1 MEEKVNDSM
10 KVGSKKWWGRQLR
23 DNNSAMILVVLV
35 IVAFAF
41 IDGFNKTYYQAI
53 LTAAEYGLVC
63 LGLGM
68 IMMTGN
74 IDLSLGYLA
83 TSCGVTLVTV
93 INAMYAATG
102 SVGISFLV
110 ALLVALVLGVVLGAF
125 NGFIITRIGISPLIA
140 TIATNYIFDGYV
152 LQYASDSY
160 KPESAA
166 KEMVKAVGN
175 TQIFGLK
182 WLTPMTLILL
192 ACIVL
197 CALWMYKT
205 RFGNSIKLVGDNAEA
220 ANFAG
225 ISANHVVFVTYVIT
239 GLLCGLSGFLMVSYT
254 GAAIY
259 TQGTALSTLP
269 VACCV
274 LGGIKMTG
282 GKGTAAHILIGVL
295 IMRIISQMMN
305 AAHLQTAIVNFV
317 TGALLIVILLIDRF
331 TSTKEAE

>member
-1 MEEKVNDSM
+1 MEEKTVET
-10 KVGSKKWWGRQLR
+10 KKAERKAILSRQLR
-23 DNNSAMILVVLV
+23 DNNSVLILIVLV
-35 IVAFAF
+35 LVAFIF
-41 IDGFNKTYYQAI
+41 IDGFNKTFYQAI

-63 LGLGM
+63 LGLGL

-83 TSCGVTLVTV
+83 TSCGVTFVTV
-93 INAMYAATG
+93 LNAMYAATANLG
-102 SVGISFLV
+102 ASFAV
-110 ALLVALVLGVVLGAF
+110 ALLVSLVLGFILGCF
-125 NGFIITRIGISPLIA
+125 NGFIITKIGISPLIA

-166 KEMVKAVGN
+166 KNIVKAVGN

-182 WLTPMTLILL
+182 WLTPMTLILIIFI
-192 ACIVL
+192 AVA
-197 CALWMYKT
+197 ALWMYKT
-205 RFGNSIKLVGDNAEA
+205 RFGNSIKLVGDNPEA
-220 ANFAG
+220 ANYAG
-225 ISANHVVFVTYVIT
+225 IKAGNVVFATYAIAGV
-239 GLLCGLSGFLMVSYT
+239 LCGLCGFLMVSYT

-282 GKGTAAHILIGVL
+282 GKGTAVHILLGIL
-295 IMRIISQMMN
+295 IMRVISQMMN
-305 AAHLQTAIVNFV
+305 ALHLQTAIVNLV
-317 TGALLIVILLIDRF
+317 TGLVLIVILLVDRF
-331 TSTKEAE
+331 TSTKTVE

>member
-1 MEEKVNDSM
+1 MEEKVTS
-10 KVGSKKWWGRQLR
+10 SKKSENRKWLSRQIR
-23 DNNSAMILVVLV
+23 DNNSILILLVLLVV
-35 IVAFAF
+35 AFTAIDAF
-41 IDGFNKTYYQAI
+41 SKTFYQAL

-74 IDLSLGYLA
+74 IDLSLGYMA
-83 TSCGVTLVTV
+83 TSCGVTFVTV

-102 SVGISFLV
+102 SVGLSFAV
-110 ALLVALVLGVVLGAF
+110 AFLVALVLGLILGGF

-152 LQYASDSY
+152 LKFASDSY
-160 KPESAA
+160 KPEKAA
-166 KEMVKAVGN
+166 KDIVKAVGN
-175 TQIFGLK
+175 TQLFGIR
-182 WLTPMTLILL
+182 WLTPMTLIF
-192 ACIVL
+192 I
-197 CALWMYKT
+197 ALIAIAFIWMYKT
-205 RFGNSIKLVGDNAEA
+205 RFGNSVKLVGDNPEA

-225 ISANHVVFVTYVIT
+225 IKANNVIFVTYVIA

-274 LGGIKMTG
+274 LGGIKMSG
-282 GKGTAAHILIGVL
+282 GKGTAIHILLGVL
-295 IMRIISQMMN
+295 IMRVISQMMN
-305 AAHLQTAIVNFV
+305 AMHWQTAIVNFV
-317 TGALLIVILLIDRF
+317 TGALLIVILLVDRF
-331 TSTKEAE
+331 TSAKEAD

>member
-83 TSCGVTLVTV
+83 TSCGVTFVTV